1 MAYIPWYDRLKPAT
15 LGERFGLN
23 EISTARN
30 TLSPTNS
37 HTAGLS
43 DMFPGT
49 FTSYQDALA
58 GGFQGTME
66 EWLQQQSIPQI
77 DRPLAEGGRIGSN
90 WSLLTKCNIK
100 KPPGSNH
107 LNTFSKIRMNKK
119 KKQ

>member
-77 DRPLAEGGRIGSN
+77 DRPLAGGGRVAFSGGKLVTQGPN
-90 WSLLTKCNIK
+90 AGKYYFKYGAK
-100 KPPGSNH
+100 KNYKT
-107 LNTFSKIRMNKK
+107 L
-119 KKQ
+119 

>member
-15 LGERFGLN
+15 LGERFGLT

-30 TLSPTNS
+30 TLSPTNAY
-37 HTAGLS
+37 TAGLS

-77 DRPLAEGGRIGSN
+77 DRPLAGGGRVSMKPGG
-90 WSLLTKCNIK
+90 LVEPGVTHYGDPAVK
-100 KPPGSNH
+100 K
-107 LNTFSKIRMNKK
+107 LKK
-119 KKQ
+119 